1 MAVSEQTSSQSPKR
15 LLQVLGKRAVDRPP
29 VWLMRQAGRYLP
41 EYRETRK
48 TAGSFLDLCY
58 TPKLATEVTLQP
70 IRRFNLDASILFAD
84 ILLIPDALGQHVAF
98 KEGEGPVL
106 QPVTDEAGL
115 AKLSLEKI
123 TSHLA
128 PVFETVDRLAT
139 ALPAHVTLIGFAG
152 SPWTVATYM
161 VGGRGS
167 PDQRA
172 ARIWAARDPEGF
184 QKLMD
189 LVVEATVI
197 YLRGQIDAGAEVI
210 QLFDSWAANM
220 PFESFERWVIAPT
233 ARIVSALKQSHPG
246 VPVIGFP
253 RGAGPA
259 TVPYVKATGVSAVS
273 LDTGVPV
280 TWAADEVQPLC
291 PVQGNLD
298 PFSLVA
304 GGDALRRDTESILD
318 GFKGGGHI
326 FNLGH
331 GIVPETPPEHVAA
344 LVDHVT
350 GWRG

>member
-1 MAVSEQTSSQSPKR
+1 MASSEQTLAASPKR
-15 LLQVLGKRAVDRPP
+15 LLKVLGKGSVDRPP
-29 VWLMRQAGRYLP
+29 IWLMRQAGRYLP

-58 TPKLATEVTLQP
+58 TPALATEVTLQP

-84 ILLIPDALGQHVAF
+84 ILLVPDALGQHVAF

-106 QPVTDEAGL
+106 EPVTDEAGL
-115 AKLSLEKI
+115 GKLSLEKI
-123 TSHLA
+123 ESHLS
-128 PVFETVDRLAT
+128 PVFETVDRLSS
-139 ALPAHVTLIGFAG
+139 ALPDHVTLIGFAG

-172 ARIWAARDPEGF
+172 ARIWAAKDPDAF

-189 LVVEATVI
+189 LVVDATVM
-197 YLRGQIDAGAEVI
+197 YLRAQIEAGAEVI

-220 PFESFERWVIAPT
+220 ATASFERWVIEPT
-233 ARIVSALKQSHPG
+233 AKIVAALNMSHPHI
-246 VPVIGFP
+246 PVIGFP

-259 TVPYVKATGVSAVS
+259 IGSYVKGTGVNAVS

-280 TWAADEVQPLC
+280 AWAAQNIQPLC

-304 GGDALRRDTESILD
+304 GGEALRAGTEAILQ

-350 GWRG
+350 SWRG